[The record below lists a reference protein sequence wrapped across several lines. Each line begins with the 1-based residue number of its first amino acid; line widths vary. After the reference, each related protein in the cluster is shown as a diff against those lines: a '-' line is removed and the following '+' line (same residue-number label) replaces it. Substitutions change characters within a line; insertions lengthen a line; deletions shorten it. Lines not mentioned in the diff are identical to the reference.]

1 MKAETIEKILN
12 FLKNNEGKQ
21 IPSKWF
27 NSIIKYIEK
36 LENHPDGTQ
45 YRHKGYLFLSN
56 RNITKLPNDLY
67 VEGYLSLTN
76 CKQLIKLPD
85 DLYVGGDLRLDD
97 TNIKKLPDNL
107 YIDGYL
113 ELTNCKQLTKLP
125 DNLRIIGGFLAL
137 ENCEKVIKLPD
148 NLYVGETLIIIGT
161 SIEEIPDN
169 LYVGGGIYIYDTP
182 LANKYTNKQ
191 IREIVA
197 STGGQIIGEIFR

>member
-1 MKAETIEKILN
+1 MEKETIEKILN
-12 FLKNNEGKQ
+12 FLKEKEGKEFPQ
-21 IPSKWF
+21 NW
-27 NSIIKYIEK
+27 NIIER

-45 YRHKGYLFLSN
+45 YRYEGGLYLMDT
-56 RNITKLPNDLY
+56 NIKKLPN
-67 VEGYLSLTN
+67 
-76 CKQLIKLPD
+76 

-148 NLYVGETLIIIGT
+148 NLYVGESLIIIGT

-169 LYVGGGIYIYDTP
+169 LYVGGDLYINDTP
-182 LANKYTNKQ
+182 LAKKYTDEQ
-191 IREIVA
+191 IREMIT
-197 STGGQIIGEIFR
+197 SKGGTIKARIIR

>member
-56 RNITKLPNDLY
+56 RNITKLPN
-67 VEGYLSLTN
+67 
-76 CKQLIKLPD
+76 

-191 IREIVA
+191 IIRLF
-197 STGGQIIGEIFR
+197 QFL